1 MQILNLWGLTYAQE
15 TEGHPAEEPGGH
27 GRLGQEEVSP
37 RWGPSEPKE
46 RGMASSSS
54 QLHQVECGLVVI

>member
-1 MQILNLWGLTYAQE
+1 MDFSHRFNKGTRGDQHEEDTMLKKMQILNLWGLTYAQE

-37 RWGPSEPKE
+37 R
-46 RGMASSSS
+46 
-54 QLHQVECGLVVI
+54 